1 MTQTNATPIPKPSNS
16 RKLKHAI
23 PRKMRVH
30 LYNFE
35 RSFVE
40 NVKEIYGTGWTAEEA
55 KERYGL

>member
-1 MTQTNATPIPKPSNS
+1 MTQTNTTHTNEQIAKQ
-16 RKLKHAI
+16 LI

-40 NVKEIYGTGWTAEEA
+40 NVKEISGTGWTAKEA